1 MLVEF
6 IGCPASGKTTTASKL
21 FESLKNYDVS
31 CEFIPEEARRFI
43 VYKRKELKLSYNSL
57 VKLSDEDQLKIL
69 KKQLDIEL
77 TYKTF
82 CNPSTVIVADSSPLN
97 TLLYMSDNMIRSQE
111 VQSLVSVWK
120 SVLNPVI
127 FRSTPVTLTNVMD
140 SNRIHNQSEI
150 DVVESKI
157 DPILAT
163 YANANKI
170 KVLFGSREER
180 NTNCL
185 SNVLSELIHGAL

>member
-43 VYKRKELKLSYNSL
+43 VYKRKELKLSYNSPI
-57 VKLSDEDQLKIL
+57 KLSDEDQLKIL

-97 TLLYMSDNMIRSQE
+97 TLLYMSDSMIQTQE
-111 VQSLVSVWK
+111 VQSLISVWK
-120 SVLNPVI
+120 TVLNPVI
-127 FRSTPVTLTNVMD
+127 FRSMPVSLTNVLD
-140 SNRIHNQSEI
+140 SNRIHNQLEI

-157 DPILAT
+157 DPILSS
-163 YANANKI
+163 YGNANKI

-180 NTNCL
+180 NTSCL